1 MTLKDRLSIELQQDL
16 RRGAIR
22 YGNDYYHAKV
32 RKVAMTLKDRLSIEL
47 QQDLRRGAIRYGND
61 YIMPRYVKFLY
72 DTKGQIEYR
81 VTARLEERGHQIRQ

>member
-32 RKVAMTLKDRLSIEL
+32 CKVPMTLKDRLSIEL

-61 YIMPRYVKFLY
+61 YYHAKRLSIGYNNDNDYHAKVRKGY
-72 DTKGQIEYR
+72 DTEGQIE
-81 VTARLEERGHQIRQ
+81 